1 MGMGNVVMTY
11 DLVCC
16 ERVPT
21 RVCMSMRHMCVCVC
35 VPFDE
40 REPECREASG
50 VDATYPL
57 IVCMLSCLMVW
68 GCFVLNAPGG
78 ARRHVR
84 ARVALGGRVGER
96 AVTTHVGCVGPE
108 GGGGVAIVY

>member
-35 VPFDE
+35 VFHSTSASQSAE
-40 REPECREASG
+40 RRAAS
-50 VDATYPL
+50 TL
-57 IVCMLSCLMVW
+57 RI
-68 GCFVLNAPGG
+68 
-78 ARRHVR
+78 R
-84 ARVALGGRVGER
+84 
-96 AVTTHVGCVGPE
+96 
-108 GGGGVAIVY
+108 